1 MKKLDFVIAFDITD
15 NKRLK
20 KVSKKL
26 EQQAFRIQLSVFYIK
41 CDLRT
46 IKGIIKTIIEL
57 IDIDEDDFRVYR
69 VDLKR
74 SIFLR
79 SSQNVRELVI

>member
-20 KVSKKL
+20 NVSKKL

-41 CDLRT
+41 CDLKT
-46 IKGIIKTIIEL
+46 VKSIIKAIIEL

-69 VDLKR
+69 VDLKK